1 MNAKVSAQVNA
12 PVNAPVNTPVKA
24 PMSTTMTLPADHA
37 LRRALADEVHARPP
51 APVTA
56 PAVVSCLALYET
68 DAEAVFDCVVQLA
81 QRVGVTPPAAGGGHA
96 IVNLPDVRV
105 KWERHGEFSSLT
117 FVRALR
123 DPISLDAMTHYPTA
137 FEALPGDWLAAL
149 PGRTIAAADIL
160 LLPAGDPG
168 AAPRWDELARW
179 FNREAMAGSQVLD
192 EAALVFT
199 DFMLRDDG
207 GDNGA
212 GQAGRTR
219 WLVLDQQGMSAAQSA
234 RVVQRIIE
242 IEIYRMTSL
251 LAFPLARDAFPQLNR
266 IEQRLAEITAATAA
280 LHGRGDPK
288 QTQDAE
294 RALLDELTGVA
305 SEVER
310 SVAATSFRFSAGQAY
325 WDLVQARV
333 REFREKLI
341 GDLRT
346 LGVFLSRRLAPAMNS
361 CAAAARRQE
370 ELSARI
376 ERASALLRTRVD
388 VAREEQNQQL
398 LAAMER
404 RGKIGLRLQQTV
416 EGLSVAA
423 LTYYLVG
430 LVGYGV
436 KPLKAVWPQLNTDG
450 VIAGSIPVLAF
461 IVWRAV
467 VRLRKRLMND

>member
-1 MNAKVSAQVNA
+1 
-12 PVNAPVNTPVKA
+12 
-24 PMSTTMTLPADHA
+24 MSVHAIQPADHP

-51 APVTA
+51 APVTV
-56 PAVVSCLALYET
+56 PAAVSCLALFEV
-68 DAEAVFDCVVQLA
+68 DADTVFEHVAQLA
-81 QRVGVTPPAAGGGHA
+81 LRFTVEPPVGGGHA
-96 IVNLPDVRV
+96 IVELPDVRV

-117 FVRALR
+117 FVRPLR
-123 DPISLDAMTHYPTA
+123 DPRPLAELVEFPTA
-137 FEALPGDWLAAL
+137 LEALPADWLDAL
-149 PGRTIAAADIL
+149 PGRTVAAADIV
-160 LLPAGDPG
+160 LLPAGDEG
-168 AAPRWDELARW
+168 SAPRWEQVQRW
-179 FNREAMAGSQVLD
+179 FLRDAMAGSSVLD

-199 DFMLRDDG
+199 DFVLPE
-207 GDNGA
+207 NS
-212 GQAGRTR
+212 GRTR
-219 WLVLDQQGMSAAQSA
+219 WLVLDRHGMSRAQTA

-242 IEIYRMTSL
+242 IEIYRMTAL
-251 LAFPLARDAFPQLNR
+251 LAFPLARAAFPELNR

-280 LHGRGDPK
+280 LHGRGEPQ
-288 QTQDAE
+288 QTQDEE
-294 RALLDELTGVA
+294 RRLLDELTRVA

-325 WDLVQARV
+325 WDIVQSRV
-333 REFREKLI
+333 REFREQRI

-346 LGVFLSRRLAPAMNS
+346 LGGFLSRRLAPAMNS

-404 RGKIGLRLQQTV
+404 RGKIALRLQQTV

-436 KPLKAVWPQLNTDG
+436 KPLKQVFTNLNTDW
-450 VIAGSIPVLAF
+450 VVAASIPVLAF
-461 IVWRAV
+461 VVWRAV
-467 VRLRKRLMND
+467 GRLRHKLMDD

>member
-1 MNAKVSAQVNA
+1 
-12 PVNAPVNTPVKA
+12 
-24 PMSTTMTLPADHA
+24 MSLLRLPPDHPQ
-37 LRRALADEVHARPP
+37 RRALADEVHARPP
-51 APVTA
+51 APVTV
-56 PAVVSCLALYET
+56 PAVVSCLALFDA
-68 DAEAVFDCVVQLA
+68 DAEAVFDCLVQLA
-81 QRVGVTPPAAGGGHA
+81 QRYAVEPPPRGGHA
-96 IVNLPDVRV
+96 IVDLPDVRV

-117 FVRALR
+117 FVQPMR
-123 DPISLDAMTHYPTA
+123 DLPSAPLASLSAFPTA
-137 FEALPGDWLAAL
+137 FEALPATWLGSL
-149 PGRTIAAADIL
+149 PGRSIAAADIV
-160 LLPAGDPG
+160 LLPAGEEG
-168 AAPRWDELARW
+168 STPRWAQVSRW
-179 FNREAMAGSQVLD
+179 FVRDAMAGSSVLD

-199 DFMLRDDG
+199 DFMLPADG
-207 GDNGA
+207 
-212 GQAGRTR
+212 GRTR
-219 WLVLDQQGMSAAQSA
+219 WLVLDRQGMSAAQTA

-242 IEIYRMTSL
+242 IEVYRMAAL
-251 LAFPLARDAFPQLNR
+251 LAFPLARSAFPELNR

-280 LHGRGDPK
+280 LHGRGEPK
-288 QTQDAE
+288 QTQDEE
-294 RALLDELTGVA
+294 RRLLDELTRVA

-325 WDLVQARV
+325 WEIVQARV
-333 REFREKLI
+333 REFREQRI

-346 LGVFLSRRLAPAMNS
+346 MGGFLSRRLAPAMNS

-404 RGKIGLRLQQTV
+404 RGKIALRLQQTV

-436 KPLKAVWPQLNTDG
+436 KPLKQIWPQLNTDW
-450 VIAGSIPVLAF
+450 VVAASIPVLAF
-461 IVWRAV
+461 VVWRAV
-467 VRLRKRLMND
+467 GRLRHKLMDD

>member
-1 MNAKVSAQVNA
+1 MTAL
-12 PVNAPVNTPVKA
+12 
-24 PMSTTMTLPADHA
+24 TLPADHT

-51 APVTA
+51 APVAA

-68 DAEAVFDCVVQLA
+68 QAEAVFDCVVQLA
-81 QRVGVTPPAAGGGHA
+81 QRFGVAPPATGGGHA

-117 FVRALR
+117 FVRPLH
-123 DPISLDAMTHYPTA
+123 DPADSSLDAMTRYPTA

-149 PGRTIAAADIL
+149 PGRTISAADIVL
-160 LLPAGDPG
+160 LAAGDAG
-168 AAPRWDELARW
+168 AAPRWDQLARW

-199 DFMLRDDG
+199 DFMLRDEG
-207 GDNGA
+207 GEAGA

-288 QTQDAE
+288 QTHDAE
-294 RALLDELTGVA
+294 RALLDELTRVA

-333 REFREKLI
+333 REFREKRI

-346 LGVFLSRRLAPAMNS
+346 LGGFLSRRLAPAMNS

-404 RGKIGLRLQQTV
+404 SGKIGLRLQQTV

-436 KPLKAVWPQLNTDG
+436 KPLKAVWPQLNTDW

-461 IVWRAV
+461 IVWSAV
-467 VRLRKRLMND
+467 GRLRKRLMNE